1 MKKFSCEY
9 NHMGKR
15 YVLYFKALDF
25 SHAEDILEYGYIH
38 NRLDLFDFSDNY
50 SEAEKKTRL
59 RDARF
64 NGELGQV
71 ILSVPVPV
79 F

>member
-9 NHMGKR
+9 NHKGKR
-15 YVLYFKALDF
+15 YVLYFKASSFDN
-25 SHAEDILEYGYIH
+25 AKDTLEYGFLH
-38 NRLDLFDFSDNY
+38 NRLDLFDFADTY
-50 SEAEKKTRL
+50 TEAEKKVRL

-64 NGELGQV
+64 NGELSEV
-71 ILSVPVPV
+71 ILSIPVPV

>member
-15 YVLYFKALDF
+15 YVLYFKARDF
-25 SHAEDILEYGYIH
+25 NHAEEVLESGYLN
-38 NRLDLFDFSDNY
+38 NRLESFDFADNY
-50 SEAEKKTRL
+50 TEEEKKVRL

-64 NGELGQV
+64 NGELGRV
-71 ILSVPVPV
+71 ILSVGV
-79 F
+79 